1 MILLVLGD
9 LSEIFCEQ
17 IDGYS
22 ALVVEDEGSLTQIK
36 RLNLPE
42 ENNYFNAGVMMFNLQ
57 ELRKFDFKN
66 ECMNFYRNNKEIICL
81 EDQDVLNCI
90 LNGKCKFVSLRYN
103 ANNRIF
109 TGNELENFYT
119 EEEIKEA
126 EQNPVILH
134 FTDCIKPWNENCI
147 HPMKNEYY
155 RYWLNSPW
163 KQKYYFYLIKS
174 IFYQIKM
181 QKKKIIS
188 LKINKN
194 EISLKIFSHNVIQ
207 NILIHKIRKNV
218 SWRNFIMNANP
229 KISVVMSCYNRESYV
244 RDAIESILNQTYT
257 DFEFIIIDDCSTDK
271 TPEIIQEYADKDNR
285 IIFIRNQEN
294 MDYNYNLRKGFKI
307 AKGEYIARMDDDD
320 ISLPERFEKQV
331 SYLDQHP
338 DITVLGTFIKTF
350 GELEIESWITETD
363 SDVLNVLMN
372 FHNPM
377 CHPSVMI
384 RKSFL
389 QEHDLTYSPK
399 ELYAEEYDL
408 WKNIILNGGK
418 LANLPEELVR
428 YRTHKNNI
436 SQVRWNIQQETAYRV
451 SKQLLT
457 RFFNDKEYKRI
468 KDKFVM
474 YPFECNN
481 KKLLWQT
488 LESMKARNNG
498 ELSNDAIEYV
508 KSKYCG
514 IPSDMHIFFAKI
526 TNLHNTY
533 VWQ

>member
-1 MILLVLGD
+1 
-9 LSEIFCEQ
+9 
-17 IDGYS
+17 
-22 ALVVEDEGSLTQIK
+22 
-36 RLNLPE
+36 
-42 ENNYFNAGVMMFNLQ
+42 
-57 ELRKFDFKN
+57 
-66 ECMNFYRNNKEIICL
+66 
-81 EDQDVLNCI
+81 
-90 LNGKCKFVSLRYN
+90 
-103 ANNRIF
+103 
-109 TGNELENFYT
+109 
-119 EEEIKEA
+119 
-126 EQNPVILH
+126 
-134 FTDCIKPWNENCI
+134 
-147 HPMKNEYY
+147 
-155 RYWLNSPW
+155 
-163 KQKYYFYLIKS
+163 
-174 IFYQIKM
+174 
-181 QKKKIIS
+181 
-188 LKINKN
+188 
-194 EISLKIFSHNVIQ
+194 
-207 NILIHKIRKNV
+207 
-218 SWRNFIMNANP
+218 MNANP

-514 IPSDMHIFFAKI
+514 IPSDMHIFFASR
-526 TNLHNTY
+526 
-533 VWQ
+533 